1 MSAAPRRED
10 AIDLPQCVVTSFGYR
25 HAPAPQATIVVDVRD
40 LLHDPRVDPELRQL
54 TGLDAR
60 VRQRVLA
67 TPGALALI
75 DHVVLLVQGLLQEA
89 GDPRRVRVD
98 VAVGCAGGRH
108 RSVALA
114 ERIAKALDQYG
125 VVVELEHR
133 DVHRPVLP

>member
-25 HAPAPQATIVVDVRD
+25 HGPAPEATIVVDVRD
-40 LLHDPRVDPELRQL
+40 LLRDPNVDPAVRELD
-54 TGLDAR
+54 GFDAR

-75 DHVVLLVQGLLQEA
+75 DHTVLLVQGVLTEA
-89 GDPRRVRVD
+89 PGAVVD

-114 ERIAKALDQYG
+114 ERIAEALDQYG